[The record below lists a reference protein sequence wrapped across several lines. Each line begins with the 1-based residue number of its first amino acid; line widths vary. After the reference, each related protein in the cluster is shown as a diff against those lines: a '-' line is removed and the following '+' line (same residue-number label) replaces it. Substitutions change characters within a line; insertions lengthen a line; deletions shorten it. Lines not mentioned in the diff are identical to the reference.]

1 MAKMGPEW
9 SIGKVSTDTKMM
21 KPEVEARSETGNTW
35 ELAHYTQEQP
45 VPLLEPVYE
54 LKLTDL
60 FDEPLEVLEGVSVVL
75 KAERS
80 PMTIRAYQFVQ
91 YGSGHRIWVYVDLVW
106 GAGVQPWLIAS
117 SAAAGQINGGITT
130 ILQRAGY
137 TNSTLGSSGLRRHEA
152 EQNKE
157 HNWNGYLRRF
167 FDLSSIY
174 NCLFVDQGRWD
185 LDIGME
191 DGLPYLELHFDNT
204 RPTRLECHDGYLLR
218 RSQWPFIE
226 HLIGKKLCSIHGDL
240 VSEEVIKTYYEG
252 VWMEWGAEVGM
263 PTPIET
269 PYTGTLTDDRLRV
282 YANLPGFVTMDTEL
296 APIEPNPDEWVL
308 LKCGEMRFGE
318 KSTEL
323 SPTQLRKYFEDPIE
337 TYHTHTGKMNY
348 VWTKPANS
356 FEWELIESKK
366 SDEADYIAKPQPKYS
381 GWFADLLR
389 WFGLRRV

>member
-1 MAKMGPEW
+1 
-9 SIGKVSTDTKMM
+9 
-21 KPEVEARSETGNTW
+21 
-35 ELAHYTQEQP
+35 
-45 VPLLEPVYE
+45 
-54 LKLTDL
+54 
-60 FDEPLEVLEGVSVVL
+60 
-75 KAERS
+75 
-80 PMTIRAYQFVQ
+80 
-91 YGSGHRIWVYVDLVW
+91 
-106 GAGVQPWLIAS
+106 
-117 SAAAGQINGGITT
+117 
-130 ILQRAGY
+130 
-137 TNSTLGSSGLRRHEA
+137 
-152 EQNKE
+152 
-157 HNWNGYLRRF
+157 
-167 FDLSSIY
+167 
-174 NCLFVDQGRWD
+174 
-185 LDIGME
+185 
-191 DGLPYLELHFDNT
+191 
-204 RPTRLECHDGYLLR
+204 
-218 RSQWPFIE
+218 
-226 HLIGKKLCSIHGDL
+226 
-240 VSEEVIKTYYEG
+240 
-252 VWMEWGAEVGM
+252 MEWGAEVGM